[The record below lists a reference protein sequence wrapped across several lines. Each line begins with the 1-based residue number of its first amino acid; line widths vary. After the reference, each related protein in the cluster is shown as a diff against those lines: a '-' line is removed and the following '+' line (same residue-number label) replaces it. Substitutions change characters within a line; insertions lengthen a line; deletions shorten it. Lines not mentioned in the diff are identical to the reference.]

1 MAKAF
6 SPANVSCIFRII
18 ENRNKLK
25 RHSLGIGFTVTKGAA
40 VEVKK
45 SKKNKILL
53 NNKTFRIPTL
63 TTVRNELTPQP
74 LTIHI
79 TAELPFGTGFGLSG
93 ASALALAYAIN
104 KLLRLKKSKRQLAI
118 LAHQAEV
125 INGTGLGDVGGQ
137 FNGGF
142 MAKLKKGHPLTV
154 KQLRIKQKHIH
165 YKVFS
170 KLDTKTVITN
180 KNKQNKNNKA
190 GEKALK
196 KIKQLKKPTL
206 KDVIIISKEFATNS
220 NLLKNKRVKNL
231 IKKIEENNGK
241 ASMIMLGNAVF
252 ADTKFKGSK
261 KLTITNKAAK

>member
-104 KLLRLKKSKRQLAI
+104 KLLRLKNQ
-118 LAHQAEV
+118 
-125 INGTGLGDVGGQ
+125 
-137 FNGGF
+137 
-142 MAKLKKGHPLTV
+142 KG
-154 KQLRIKQKHIH
+154 
-165 YKVFS
+165 
-170 KLDTKTVITN
+170 N
-180 KNKQNKNNKA
+180 
-190 GEKALK
+190 
-196 KIKQLKKPTL
+196 
-206 KDVIIISKEFATNS
+206 
-220 NLLKNKRVKNL
+220 
-231 IKKIEENNGK
+231 
-241 ASMIMLGNAVF
+241 
-252 ADTKFKGSK
+252 
-261 KLTITNKAAK
+261 